1 MFIFWSFS
9 APPLITSPTN
19 DTWEIMA
26 GKSVTIECL
35 AESDPSSS
43 YVWKNT
49 AGAVVA
55 DGRQLRLHK
64 VNDSSGGNYICTA
77 TNKLGSDDRSIIV
90 LVRSKLFFSFYISS
104 TYWQRAC
111 LSRKPQKKKDKNTS
125 DENHLLLICAGWSK
139 RFNKNFALNIF
150 LHSEHSNQ
158 KDEVK
163 PTLKTWLQIKIMPED
178 HSSQLEF
185 VQNSGIGNA
194 LRLCLGF

>member
-1 MFIFWSFS
+1 MMFIFLSFS
-9 APPLITSPTN
+9 APPVITSPTEL
-19 DTWEIMA
+19 TWKIMA
-26 GKSVTIECL
+26 GESVTIECL

-111 LSRKPQKKKDKNTS
+111 LSRKPQKKKDKNTY
-125 DENHLLLICAGWSK
+125 DENHCFWYMQWFN
-139 RFNKNFALNIF
+139 RFNNHFSLNFCF
-150 LHSEHSNQ
+150 
-158 KDEVK
+158 VFY
-163 PTLKTWLQIKIMPED
+163 TLIRRARWSQHYRPGFKSKSCLKITVP
-178 HSSQLEF
+178 S
-185 VQNSGIGNA
+185 
-194 LRLCLGF
+194 

>member
-1 MFIFWSFS
+1 MFIFLSFS
-9 APPLITSPTN
+9 APPEITSPAN

-26 GKSVTIECL
+26 GESVTIECL
-35 AESDPSSS
+35 AESDPSPS

-77 TNKLGSDDRSIIV
+77 TNRLGSDDRSIIV

-111 LSRKPQKKKDKNTS
+111 FSRKPQQKKDKNTS
-125 DENHLLLICAGWSK
+125 DENYLLLICAILMCDIWYCLSGPTDSTKKIQNTLIRRARWSQHYRPSFK
-139 RFNKNFALNIF
+139 SKSF
-150 LHSEHSNQ
+150 L
-158 KDEVK
+158 
-163 PTLKTWLQIKIMPED
+163 KITVP
-178 HSSQLEF
+178 S
-185 VQNSGIGNA
+185 
-194 LRLCLGF
+194 

>member
-1 MFIFWSFS
+1 MFIFFFS
-9 APPLITSPTN
+9 APPVITSPKEL
-19 DTWEIMA
+19 TWKIMA
-26 GKSVTIECL
+26 GESVTIECL
-35 AESDPSSS
+35 AESDPSPS

-49 AGAVVA
+49 AGVVVA

-77 TNKLGSDDRSIIV
+77 TNELGSDDRSIIV
-90 LVRSKLFFSFYISS
+90 LVRSKLLFSFYISS

-139 RFNKNFALNIF
+139 RFNKNFALNF
-150 LHSEHSNQ
+150 LLHSEHSNQ

-163 PTLKTWLQIKIMPED
+163 PTLKTWLQIKIMSED

-185 VQNSGIGNA
+185 VQIPGIGNA
-194 LRLCLGF
+194 LRRCLGF

>member
-1 MFIFWSFS
+1 MFIYFFS
-9 APPLITSPTN
+9 APPVITSPKEL
-19 DTWEIMA
+19 TWKIMA
-26 GKSVTIECL
+26 GESVTIECL

-55 DGRQLRLHK
+55 DGRELRLHN

-139 RFNKNFALNIF
+139 RFNKNFALNF
-150 LHSEHSNQ
+150 LLHSEHSNQ

-185 VQNSGIGNA
+185 VQIPGIGNA
-194 LRLCLGF
+194 LRRCLGF

>member
-1 MFIFWSFS
+1 MTRMFIFLSFS
-9 APPLITSPTN
+9 APPVITSPAK

-26 GKSVTIECL
+26 GESVTIECL

-55 DGRQLRLHK
+55 AGRQLRLHK

-104 TYWQRAC
+104 TY
-111 LSRKPQKKKDKNTS
+111 
-125 DENHLLLICAGWSK
+125 
-139 RFNKNFALNIF
+139 
-150 LHSEHSNQ
+150 
-158 KDEVK
+158 
-163 PTLKTWLQIKIMPED
+163 
-178 HSSQLEF
+178 
-185 VQNSGIGNA
+185 
-194 LRLCLGF
+194 